1 MERDRAAILRG
12 GVRPVKV
19 VGTEKETDWLIEA
32 LAVAGSFYSYTHEFI
47 LYGTKNQALQR
58 GGSNVWEV
66 RGYSTGAEKT
76 DGPKLHPAQK
86 PIAIMARCM
95 EDSTQPGD
103 LILDCFAGSGTGA
116 VAAIRGGVAGGSP
129 SRIRPATTRRRSAGS
144 RWSRNRR
151 QRTRQSRPPCSG
163 DGRPGGPKEENMENE
178 TNRPDLADLITETA
192 RRTVIEYEQRQQ
204 ARAADNM
211 AHNTAILMENYT
223 VLKDYASKKT
233 AGTAAAW
240 GDAFLESITSSK
252 VRTSIMVAAIDT
264 ALAEVAGDYQRR
276 GQGYKYEAF
285 RARYVEGE
293 NYETIAERLNSGKNS
308 PARWCK
314 EVMARLAVYLF
325 GVDGLKRW

>member
-1 MERDRAAILRG
+1 
-12 GVRPVKV
+12 
-19 VGTEKETDWLIEA
+19 
-32 LAVAGSFYSYTHEFI
+32 
-47 LYGTKNQALQR
+47 
-58 GGSNVWEV
+58 
-66 RGYSTGAEKT
+66 
-76 DGPKLHPAQK
+76 
-86 PIAIMARCM
+86 
-95 EDSTQPGD
+95 
-103 LILDCFAGSGTGA
+103 
-116 VAAIRGGVAGGSP
+116 
-129 SRIRPATTRRRSAGS
+129 
-144 RWSRNRR
+144 
-151 QRTRQSRPPCSG
+151 
-163 DGRPGGPKEENMENE
+163 MENE